1 MKVLYWRIRNNK
13 SFIMFKILA
22 YYTFR
27 MVCFVCMITFFN
39 SCNSAN
45 DKKLIEPNLANKWAL
60 MTIYITQHTPSNTP
74 TNASRSLGYIGLAM
88 YESIVAGYP
97 DYNSIADQ
105 LNGLKPLEKPNPTI
119 KYNWEISLNA
129 GQSYIL
135 KNIYNQT
142 SDLNKQKIDSLEKAI
157 EESIVLKEKDDKAAS
172 IKYGVSIAKAIF
184 EWSKADG
191 GHKGYLKNFDK
202 SMQMPPKP
210 GSWKPPLYA
219 QSFSHFP
226 LHPHWGDNRTFLKE
240 NANIDD
246 PKFIAFN
253 SDPNSEYYKQFL
265 EVYKKEKVLNQA
277 EKEAAIWWGDDPD
290 ETPTPPGHSYFLA
303 SLVLNQKKPK
313 MIVYAETYAKVGMGL
328 SDAFRNCWKW
338 KYKYSSERPN
348 TFITEHID
356 NQWVSFWPDPPF
368 PSFPSGHAIQ
378 ASTTAV
384 ILTDL
389 FGPTCNIT
397 DITHLGRKRD
407 EIRNV
412 DFKTRKFTS
421 FWQIAEE
428 TANSRFY
435 GGIHTKQD
443 NEAGLLK
450 GKEIGQNI
458 IALRWK
464 K

>member
-1 MKVLYWRIRNNK
+1 
-13 SFIMFKILA
+13 MFKILA

-27 MVCFVCMITFFN
+27 MVCFACIITFLN

-45 DKKLIEPNLANKWAL
+45 NKKLTEPNLANKWAL

-88 YESIVAGYP
+88 YESIVAGYS

-157 EESIVLKEKDDKAAS
+157 EESIVLKEKDD
-172 IKYGVSIAKAIF
+172 
-184 EWSKADG
+184 G

-240 NANIDD
+240 NTNIAD

-253 SDPNSEYYKQFL
+253 SDPNSDYYKQFL

-303 SLVLNQKKPK
+303 CLC
-313 MIVYAETYAKVGMGL
+313 
-328 SDAFRNCWKW
+328 RNIC
-338 KYKYSSERPN
+338 
-348 TFITEHID
+348 
-356 NQWVSFWPDPPF
+356 
-368 PSFPSGHAIQ
+368 
-378 ASTTAV
+378 
-384 ILTDL
+384 
-389 FGPTCNIT
+389 
-397 DITHLGRKRD
+397 
-407 EIRNV
+407 
-412 DFKTRKFTS
+412 
-421 FWQIAEE
+421 
-428 TANSRFY
+428 
-435 GGIHTKQD
+435 
-443 NEAGLLK
+443 
-450 GKEIGQNI
+450 
-458 IALRWK
+458 
-464 K
+464 